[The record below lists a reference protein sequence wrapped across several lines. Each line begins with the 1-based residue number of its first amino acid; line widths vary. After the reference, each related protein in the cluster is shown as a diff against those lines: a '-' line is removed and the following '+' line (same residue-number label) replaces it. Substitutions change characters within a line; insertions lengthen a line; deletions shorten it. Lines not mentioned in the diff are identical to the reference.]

1 MNAKKRRILVAV
13 EHTDYMP
20 VSLIHKAAFLAKNS
34 GARVELFHAIA
45 DLRSEPPSSHMTKTE
60 VEDWRAEV
68 ASFRLRRLERLA
80 RSRALEGVRVECTV
94 VWDRLRG

>member
-45 DLRSEPPSSHMTKTE
+45 DLRIGAALQSHDQNGGRGLESGGCLFPAPPAGAPS
-60 VEDWRAEV
+60 
-68 ASFRLRRLERLA
+68 A
-80 RSRALEGVRVECTV
+80 RS
-94 VWDRLRG
+94 